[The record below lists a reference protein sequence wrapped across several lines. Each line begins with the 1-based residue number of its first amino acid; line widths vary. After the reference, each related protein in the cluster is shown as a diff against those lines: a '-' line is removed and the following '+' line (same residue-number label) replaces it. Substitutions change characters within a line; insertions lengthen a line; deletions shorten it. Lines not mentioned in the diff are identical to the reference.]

1 MKIAIIGATGYTG
14 TKIMA
19 EALDRGHQVTAIVH
33 SPERLS
39 PHPRLRG
46 AKGDAT
52 RPDLLAPLLDGHDVV
67 VSAFNPGKDE
77 TDQGTA
83 SIVDAVK
90 RAGALRLVVVGGA
103 GSLEVAK
110 DRRLVDEPDFP
121 AAWKDG
127 AQKTAAFLDAL
138 RVEPDLDWTFVSPAA
153 KLAPGERTGKYRI
166 GGDQLLTDE
175 SGESHI
181 SLEDYAMAML
191 DEIEQPRHRRMR
203 FAVAY

>member
-1 MKIAIIGATGYTG
+1 VPCRRA
-14 TKIMA
+14 
-19 EALDRGHQVTAIVH
+19 
-33 SPERLS
+33 RLS
-39 PHPRLRG
+39 P
-46 AKGDAT
+46 
-52 RPDLLAPLLDGHDVV
+52 
-67 VSAFNPGKDE
+67 
-77 TDQGTA
+77 
-83 SIVDAVK
+83 
-90 RAGALRLVVVGGA
+90 
-103 GSLEVAK
+103 
-110 DRRLVDEPDFP
+110 
-121 AAWKDG
+121 AWKYG

-191 DEIEQPRHRRMR
+191 DEIEQPRHRRKR